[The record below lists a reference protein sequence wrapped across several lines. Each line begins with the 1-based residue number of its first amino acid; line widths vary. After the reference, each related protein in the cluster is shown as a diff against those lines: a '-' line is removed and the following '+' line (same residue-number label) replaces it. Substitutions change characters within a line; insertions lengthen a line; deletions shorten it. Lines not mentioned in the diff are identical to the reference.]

1 MNKIVLFLL
10 VATLNASCAMHPPL
24 GEARSSLEEKP
35 VCCSSFAD
43 MRFQSLA
50 EGDKISFQL
59 NAESEAFQF
68 HEGKSFF
75 AAFSLPVGYNEF
87 EVVLKSYYAG
97 DVLYPMVTV
106 LNSGHEVTRVIKDP
120 TIRRVDP
127 GLIES
132 GHIGG
137 RFIVTAKNDERYLI
151 VHTPSDILG
160 KQETSESSGY
170 AYAAGQSFVFVPPIS
185 YTHNYSP
192 VGSLTLAI
200 KRVK

>member
-1 MNKIVLFLL
+1 MYKIVLFMLI
-10 VATLNASCAMHPPL
+10 AALNASCAMHPPL
-24 GEARSSLEEKP
+24 SEARSSLEAKP
-35 VCCSSFAD
+35 VCCASFAD
-43 MRFQSLA
+43 MRFQPL
-50 EGDKISFQL
+50 GDGGKISFQL

-75 AAFSLPVGYNEF
+75 AAYRLPVGYNEL

-97 DVLYPMVTV
+97 DVLYPVVTV
-106 LNSGHEVTRVIKDP
+106 LNSGHEVTRIIKDP
-120 TIRRVDP
+120 TIRRVEP

-137 RFIVTAKNDERYLI
+137 RFIVTANNDERYLI
-151 VHTPSDILG
+151 VHTKSDFIG
-160 KQETSESSGY
+160 KRETNESSGY
-170 AYAAGQSFVFVPPIS
+170 SYVAGQSFVFVPPTS

-200 KRVK
+200 KRVN